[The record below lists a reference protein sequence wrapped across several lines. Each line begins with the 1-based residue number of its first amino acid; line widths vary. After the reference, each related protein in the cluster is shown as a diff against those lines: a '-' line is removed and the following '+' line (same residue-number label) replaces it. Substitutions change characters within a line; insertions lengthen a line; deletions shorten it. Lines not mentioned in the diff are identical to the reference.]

1 MAHNFVHQVRT
12 GRSEKS
18 GVACAGN
25 WILDTVHTI
34 SHWPEK
40 SGLSLISSQ
49 HIGLGGGPANVAAGL
64 KAMKVEYPIVPIG
77 LIGTGASGDEVLRL
91 CQEAGLPLDGISRT
105 ADAATSQTHVMN
117 LPGDSRTFFHLR
129 GANDF
134 LGSSAINI
142 DRLAETGIK
151 VLYLGYLTLLKKL
164 DCILADGR
172 TVAAKLLSEAREIG
186 ITTCVDLASTKTGAY
201 RDIVEGTLP
210 AIDYLFANELEAEQ
224 ATDLPLSDGTDAEAM
239 MNAARKLRSGGV
251 RQAVVIHSPSH
262 VVWCGTGSEFV
273 VMPELLPPENVI
285 SAVGA
290 GDAFAAGVIHGI
302 HQDWPAESSVRFGVS
317 AAAACL
323 ADFTATDGL
332 AKLLVPKE
340 AP

>member
-1 MAHNFVHQVRT
+1 MLHVDNRKAERH
-12 GRSEKS
+12 

-64 KAMKVEYPIVPIG
+64 KAMKVEYPILPIG

-91 CQEAGLPLDGISRT
+91 CQEVGLPLDGISRT

-129 GANDF
+129 GANDL
-134 LGSSAINI
+134 LGSSSINI
-142 DRLAETGIK
+142 DRLAEAGIK
-151 VLYLGYLTLLKKL
+151 VLYLGYLTLLEQL
-164 DCILADGR
+164 DCILADDR
-172 TVAAKLLSEAREIG
+172 TVAAKLLSEARELG
-186 ITTCVDLASTKTGAY
+186 ITTCVDLASTKAEEY
-201 RDIVEGTLP
+201 RDVVKGTLP

-224 ATDLPLSDGTDAEAM
+224 ATNLPLGDGTDAEAM
-239 MNAARKLRSGGV
+239 LRAARELKSGGV
-251 RQAVVIHSPSH
+251 NQAVVLHSPSQ
-262 VVWCGTGSEFV
+262 VVWCGSDTEFV
-273 VMPELLPPENVI
+273 VAPELLPPGDVI

-290 GDAFAAGVIHGI
+290 GDAFASGVIHGI
-302 HQDWPAESSVRFGVS
+302 HQDWPPESAVRFGIR

-323 ADFTATDGL
+323 AGYTATDGL
-332 AKLLVPKE
+332 TNLPVPQE

>member
-1 MAHNFVHQVRT
+1 MAHNIEHQVKNSRA
-12 GRSEKS
+12 EKN

-64 KAMKVEYPIVPIG
+64 KAMKVEYPILPIG

-91 CQEAGLPLDGISRT
+91 CQEAGLPSDGISRT

-134 LGSSAINI
+134 LDSSSINI
-142 DRLAETGIK
+142 DQLAESGIK
-151 VLYLGYLTLLKKL
+151 VLYLGYLTLLEKL

-172 TVAAKLLSEAREIG
+172 TAAAKLLSEARELG

-201 RDIVEGTLP
+201 RDIVNGTLP

-224 ATDLPLSDGTDAEAM
+224 ATNLPLSDGSDAEAM
-239 MNAARKLRSGGV
+239 MDAARKLRSGGV
-251 RQAVVIHSPSH
+251 RQAVVIHSPSQ
-262 VVWCGTGSEFV
+262 VVWCGTASEFV
-273 VMPELLPPENVI
+273 VMPELLPPEDVT

-302 HQDWPAESSVRFGVS
+302 HQDWPPTSSVRFGVS

-323 ADFTATDGL
+323 AGYTATDGL
-332 AKLLVPKE
+332 TKLPVPQE

>member
-1 MAHNFVHQVRT
+1 MAHDFDNHVKNSKAERN
-12 GRSEKS
+12 

-64 KAMKVEYPIVPIG
+64 KAMNVEYPILPIG
-77 LIGTGASGDEVLRL
+77 LIGSGASGDEVLRL
-91 CQEAGLPLDGISRT
+91 CKEVGLPLNGISRT
-105 ADAATSQTHVMN
+105 ANAATSQTHVMN

-129 GANDF
+129 GAND
-134 LGSSAINI
+134 LLDASSINI
-142 DRLAETGIK
+142 DQVAKTGIK
-151 VLYLGYLTLLKKL
+151 VLYLGYLTLLKQL
-164 DCILADGR
+164 DSILPDGR
-172 TVAAKLLSEAREIG
+172 TAAAKLLSEAREHH
-186 ITTCVDLASTKTGAY
+186 ITTCVDLASTKTETY
-201 RDIVEGTLP
+201 REIVKATLP

-224 ATDLPLSDGTDAEAM
+224 ATNLPLSDGRDAEAM
-239 MNAARKLRSGGV
+239 MNAARKLKSGGV
-251 RQAVVIHSPSH
+251 RQAVVIHSPSQ
-262 VVWCGTGSEFV
+262 VVWCGIGSEFV
-273 VMPELLPPENVI
+273 VTPELLSPEDVI

-302 HQDWPAESSVRFGVS
+302 HQDWSAESSVRFGVS

-323 ADFTATDGL
+323 AGYTATDGL
-332 AKLLVPKE
+332 TGLPIPKE